1 MQENSTYIE
10 CVEYTYNNMLVNFK
24 RKNRRNETMNNF
36 ESVKGKVAVV
46 TGATA
51 GIGKA
56 VAKVFADN
64 GMKVVLTGRREELGQ
79 KIVDEIKAAG
89 GEAVFCKSDVS
100 KEEDVKKVM
109 QYALDTYGQ
118 LNVLV
123 NNAGAGTLLH
133 PIHEYETEE
142 FKRVTDVDY
151 IGVFMA
157 MKYGVK
163 AMLSSKSEKCTII
176 NISSASGMIANANYA
191 PYCGAKRA
199 VISLTQ
205 GCSLDYA
212 KHGIRVNCI
221 CPGATDTDIYAS
233 LAPEQRELTQSM
245 IPVGYFAKPEDIA
258 YAALFLSSDMASYIT
273 GAIIPVDG
281 AMSSGSYNEV
291 LWTEQF

>member
-1 MQENSTYIE
+1 MSE
-10 CVEYTYNNMLVNFK
+10 
-24 RKNRRNETMNNF
+24 KN
-36 ESVKGKVAVV
+36 K
-46 TGATA
+46 
-51 GIGKA
+51 IG
-56 VAKVFADN
+56 AKVRLVREN
-64 GMKVVLTGRREELGQ
+64 RKLTIEEDK
-79 KIVDEIKAAG
+79 KIVEEIKAAG

-109 QYALDTYGQ
+109 QCALDTYGQ

-123 NNAGAGTLLH
+123 NNAGAGTLMH

-142 FKRVTDVDY
+142 FKRVTDIDY

-163 AMLSSKSEKCTII
+163 AMLGSKAKGCTII
-176 NISSASGMIANANYA
+176 NISSASGMVANANFA

-205 GCSLDYA
+205 GCSMDYA
-212 KHGIRVNCI
+212 KHGITVNCI

-233 LAPEQRELTQSM
+233 MAPEQRELTQSM
-245 IPVGYFAKPEDIA
+245 IPVGHFARPEDIA
-258 YAALFLSSDMASYIT
+258 YTALFLSSDLASYIT

-281 AMSSGSYNEV
+281 AMSAGSYSEV
-291 LWTEQF
+291 PWIEQY